1 MATTVLSTKGQIV
14 IPKAVR
20 EALELR
26 AGTRLSV
33 EIEGEAIVL
42 RPVRQGVS
50 ERLYGRL
57 HTHDLLKLL
66 RETHQQERERERR
79 RAQKDSDR

>member
-1 MATTVLSTKGQIV
+1 VATTVLSTKGQIV

-57 HTHDLLKLL
+57 RTHDLLEFL
-66 RETHQQERERERR
+66 RETHRQEREKERR
-79 RAQKDSDR
+79 RDQKGGSR